1 MDGLNL
7 LGPTRDITVVGM
19 GQSALDDL
27 ATRLASQQ
35 GRILRADP
43 EPEKGYYYRS
53 DHFEFAKVGIPA
65 FYPNAGIE
73 FINQPEGWG
82 IEMREKYVS
91 EDYHK
96 PSDEVKDY
104 WDLSGAVED
113 LELFYLMGYELAT
126 GTEWPKWSEK
136 SEFRATREKQRSP

>member
-1 MDGLNL
+1 
-7 LGPTRDITVVGM
+7 
-19 GQSALDDL
+19 
-27 ATRLASQQ
+27 
-35 GRILRADP
+35 
-43 EPEKGYYYRS
+43 
-53 DHFEFAKVGIPA
+53 
-65 FYPNAGIE
+65 
-73 FINQPEGWG
+73 
-82 IEMREKYVS
+82 MREKYVS

-104 WDLSGAVED
+104 WVLSGAVED

>member
-1 MDGLNL
+1 MAQD
-7 LGPTRDITVVGM
+7 
-19 GQSALDDL
+19 
-27 ATRLASQQ
+27 
-35 GRILRADP
+35 
-43 EPEKGYYYRS
+43 E
-53 DHFEFAKVGIPA
+53 VGIPA

-126 GTEWPKWSEK
+126 GTEWPEWSEK